1 MVIIVTLQSH
11 FYLCLLDDFLFHIY
25 KIAISMLRFLGAFS
39 SEERRL
45 IKGVLINELST
56 CSDLALGKV

>member
-1 MVIIVTLQSH
+1 MVTIVTLQPH
-11 FYLCLLDDFLFHIY
+11 FYLCLLDDPLFHIY
-25 KIAISMLRFLGAFS
+25 IIAISMLRFLGAFS

-45 IKGVLINELST
+45 IKGVLLNELST